1 MYKKKVRTK
10 VKTFSIL
17 IKANPDFSG
26 LDTERTLFSFF
37 DKSKNEEIP
46 RTKLVETM
54 CVLLFTCVP
63 GIILIFSYCY

>member
-1 MYKKKVRTK
+1 MLKVKRIGLPISLKNPINNKIYDKMYKKKVRTK

-46 RTKLVETM
+46 KTK
-54 CVLLFTCVP
+54 
-63 GIILIFSYCY
+63 

>member
-1 MYKKKVRTK
+1 MIKCIKKKVRTK

-26 LDTERTLFSFF
+26 LDTERKLFSFF

-46 RTKLVETM
+46 KTK
-54 CVLLFTCVP
+54 
-63 GIILIFSYCY
+63 